1 MSKRGKHMH
10 NKHMH
15 KQLTTQHTARA
26 HQPAHHNNQLESTLS
41 GMPTI
46 IAWYIVLLL
55 LGVGPCPRFP
65 PAPPQCLLLHF
76 EEGLIS
82 PHFFAA
88 SPPEHSLRPKAHHKA
103 GVEGPPGPPAK
114 I

>member
-1 MSKRGKHMH
+1 MLSAIVH
-10 NKHMH
+10 NFDW
-15 KQLTTQHTARA
+15 LLNLAR
-26 HQPAHHNNQLESTLS
+26 
-41 GMPTI
+41 
-46 IAWYIVLLL
+46 
-55 LGVGPCPRFP
+55 
-65 PAPPQCLLLHF
+65 LLLHF